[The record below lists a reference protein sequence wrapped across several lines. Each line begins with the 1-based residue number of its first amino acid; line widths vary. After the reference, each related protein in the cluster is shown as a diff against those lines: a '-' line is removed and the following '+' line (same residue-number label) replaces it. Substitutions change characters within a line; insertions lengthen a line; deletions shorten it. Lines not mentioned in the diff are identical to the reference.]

1 MSNNFDT
8 TRLFVQKKWMN
19 GGGGGGGGG
28 GGKILQAL
36 NFTRKIHDVA
46 YILLVKVA
54 HYILKCVKNLK

>member
-1 MSNNFDT
+1 
-8 TRLFVQKKWMN
+8 MN

>member
-1 MSNNFDT
+1 
-8 TRLFVQKKWMN
+8 MN
-19 GGGGGGGGG
+19 GGGG

>member
-19 GGGGGGGGG
+19 GGGG

>member
-8 TRLFVQKKWMN
+8 TRLFVKKKWMN
-19 GGGGGGGGG
+19 GGGGG